1 MLHKDLD
8 VDFLAGIAIVAAV
21 IVNQYV
27 AAALVALMLTGGE
40 LLEEYTVN
48 RTSRAIKLLMES
60 APKMAR
66 VRKDGEEIV
75 TPIDNVNVD
84 DIVLVKPGEKIP
96 VDGEVIR
103 GKPQ

>member
-1 MLHKDLD
+1 
-8 VDFLAGIAIVAAV
+8 
-21 IVNQYV
+21 
-27 AAALVALMLTGGE
+27 
-40 LLEEYTVN
+40 
-48 RTSRAIKLLMES
+48 
-60 APKMAR
+60 MAR

-96 VDGEVIR
+96 VDGKSYR